1 MSLLAITTGTPLVR
15 PSLEERRS
23 KEDDLDR
30 KHPFR
35 SYSTGVEKTS
45 AGYTIMQSGHPHGG
59 TTHRVSV
66 LDKGVGQALVA
77 SHPNHNMM
85 SLQSLQIYNPMQQ
98 QQQQQVLPRSL
109 QRDASVSLS
118 RQHAVNGLGDK
129 NRLLRVA
136 TEQGALK
143 AQRGTTVQI
152 MKHHDSGQFSQILET
167 RSESTHLLAG
177 YKLVHPCRI
186 VYIISQE

>member
-1 MSLLAITTGTPLVR
+1 MMNMMLMITLFLSLLPITTGTPLVR

-30 KHPFR
+30 KHLFR
-35 SYSTGVEKTS
+35 SYSTGVEKTN

-66 LDKGVGQALVA
+66 LDKGAGQALGA
-77 SHPNHNMM
+77 SHPIHNMM
-85 SLQSLQIYNPMQQ
+85 GLHSLQKYNPM
-98 QQQQQVLPRSL
+98 QQQQVLPRSL

-143 AQRGTTVQI
+143 AQKETTVQI
-152 MKHHDSGQFSQILET
+152 IKHHDSGQF
-167 RSESTHLLAG
+167 
-177 YKLVHPCRI
+177 
-186 VYIISQE
+186 